1 MQKHTFSISSIDDL
15 PNLAKQIISLYS
27 SKKIFLFYAEMGAG
41 KTTLI
46 KALCKE
52 LGSIDQFSSPTYSVV
67 NEYKIVHQPLS
78 IFHIDLYRLND
89 LNEALDIGIEEYIN
103 GTDYCF
109 IEWPELVEPL
119 LPDGCVRVEIKTDGN
134 NREIAIF
141 MS

>member
-1 MQKHTFSISSIDDL
+1 VQKHTFSISSIDDL

-52 LGSIDQFSSPTYSVV
+52 LGSIDQFTSPTYSVV
-67 NEYKIVHQPLS
+67 NEYKSIHQPLS

-134 NREIAIF
+134 NREITIF
-141 MS
+141 IS

>member
-52 LGSIDQFSSPTYSVV
+52 LGSIDQFTSPTYSVV
-67 NEYKIVHQPLS
+67 NEYKSIHQPLS

-134 NREIAIF
+134 NREITIF
-141 MS
+141 IS